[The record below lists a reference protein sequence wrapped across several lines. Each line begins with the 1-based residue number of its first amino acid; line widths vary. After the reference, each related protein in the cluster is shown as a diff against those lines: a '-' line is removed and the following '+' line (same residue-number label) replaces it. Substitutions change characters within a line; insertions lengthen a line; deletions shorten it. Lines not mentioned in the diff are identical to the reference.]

1 MPELAGRSAL
11 EFTEML
17 VDYFSDGQVDASF
30 KCENIKPSCCSEAE
44 FPEFG
49 PPRAAV
55 VGMVGER
62 GKQYCTETLSRCI

>member
-1 MPELAGRSAL
+1 MVGRSAL

-17 VDYFSDGQVDASF
+17 VDYFSDGQVDASNVR
-30 KCENIKPSCCSEAE
+30 KYQTVLSCCSEAE